1 MTPAVSSRS
10 SRRGPGVSRRAIL
23 AASLA
28 LPACAITPKLATPAF
43 VRPPLV
49 PIRLD
54 PRRITHITVCLRP
67 FRAAG
72 PRLDIETI
80 GTKRVVHNYGHGGSG
95 WSLSWGSAAIAA
107 RNAFA
112 AGAVDGGIRDIAVIG
127 CGAIG
132 ITTALTLLRAGA
144 RVTIYA
150 ADRLP
155 QTRSARA
162 TGTWSPDSRIADANA
177 VSPQFPALWE
187 AMARHSFA
195 MHQSYVGQPADPVVW
210 SDRYTLINPKAV
222 RTPPAPG
229 AIHFAEFGDRLDDIV
244 PDFRTL
250 TRAEH
255 PFDHDGVRHGTAMQ
269 FNIAALGQ
277 RLIQDFLIEGGHI
290 ETMTFASPAD
300 FARLRQPVIVN
311 CTGYGARALMGDTSI
326 TPVRGQIAWLA
337 AQPDVHYGV
346 YYKSV
351 TVLPRSDG
359 IVVQYVGDSDMW
371 GYGVDNETADR
382 SEAERA
388 IATIAPLFTG
398 TRA

>member
-1 MTPAVSSRS
+1 MTL
-10 SRRGPGVSRRAIL
+10 SRRSL
-23 AASLA
+23 LTASLA
-28 LPACAITPKLATPAF
+28 LPACATMPKTTSAF
-43 VRPPLV
+43 VRPPLA

-54 PRRITHITVCLRP
+54 PQRITHITVCLRP

-72 PRLDIETI
+72 PRIEVETI

-107 RNAFA
+107 RLAFE
-112 AGAVDGGIRDIAVIG
+112 AGAMADGRRDIAVIG

-132 ITTALTLLRAGA
+132 ITTALTLQRAGA

-162 TGTWSPDSRIADANA
+162 TGTWSPDSRIADAAA
-177 VSPQFPALWE
+177 VTPQFPVAWE

-195 MHQSYVGQPADPVVW
+195 MHQSFVGTAGDPVVW
-210 SDRYTLINPKAV
+210 SDRYTLINAGAP
-222 RTPPAPG
+222 RPPRPPG
-229 AIHFAEFGDRLDDIV
+229 AIDFADYGDRLHDIV
-244 PDFRTL
+244 PRFRTL
-250 TRAEH
+250 SRAEH
-255 PFDHDGVRHGTAMQ
+255 PFAQDNVRHGTSMQ

-277 RLIQDFLIEGGHI
+277 RLMQDFLVEGGRI
-290 ETMTFASPAD
+290 ETMTFNAPAD
-300 FARLRQPVIVN
+300 FARLAQPVIVN

-326 TPVRGQIAWLA
+326 VPVRGQIAWLA
-337 AQPDVHYGV
+337 AQPEVHYGV
-346 YYKSV
+346 YYRSV

-371 GYGVDNETADR
+371 GYGVADETPDR
-382 SEAERA
+382 GEAERA
-388 IATIAPLFTG
+388 VATIAPLFAAAG
-398 TRA
+398 A